1 MSVKKYNPGFLSD
14 QELIDSFC
22 VRRAEFES
30 LVETLREIEGNSNVH
45 RMVIGP
51 RGSGKTTLLLR
62 VAAEVR
68 QDSNLSAKFFSLVL
82 SEEHYEVSTCGE
94 FWLDCLGQLAE
105 QLPSRED
112 APDLR
117 LSYEDL
123 RQVRDDR
130 DLGNRCL
137 AALLDFADYEGKRL
151 LIIAENLNM
160 MFEEMNDRDAGW
172 RLRKVLQTE
181 PRIMLFA
188 SATSRFDE
196 IDHPD
201 QALYDFFDVLTL
213 CRLSTRECANL
224 WSRVSGKKT
233 LDREIRS
240 IEILTGGNPRLVAI
254 VARFGGGLS
263 FRALMDE
270 ILDLVD
276 DHTEYFKS
284 HLESLPAQERRVY
297 LALAALWKPATSK
310 EIAARARLTT
320 SHCSAHIKRLMRRG
334 AVEERGGTARRK
346 VYYVTERMYNIYYL
360 LRKRGGPSEVISA
373 LIRFMAAYYSADEL
387 ISLGANIAQEAMSSK
402 AEEKTLAVDAV
413 AMLVEAL
420 PGHQT
425 RFMERLPDEFVKQVG
440 RTEILKYAEGW
451 TGLPSLVGCLGA
463 LYSAHK
469 FGEAIE
475 TCEEIVARFGS
486 SDLPS
491 VIERVAEARLNKG
504 AILAELG
511 RMEDAIRVF
520 DDIVKYS
527 ARHNGSGNTDD
538 LWAAALTNKGLA
550 LANLGRAEEAVEAFD
565 EVVARFG
572 RSDLPDILEKVS
584 RAAFN
589 KGKALSKLGRH
600 EDALRTYSEAVE
612 LIDRSVAS
620 GVVEGAFKACVN
632 KAGVQAVLGRLDES
646 LETYEDALKLLAV
659 HEAISKREYEA
670 RVFLNRAESLRRLNR
685 ASEALDACNEAL
697 CLVDSEGANA
707 KETELTAET
716 LFEKAVVLEG
726 MGRYDEALDS
736 YSDLIARFI
745 ESEVTAVFGL
755 ALSAVINKTLRLDV
769 LGRIDEALNTYEA
782 LEQYCWDGQPQS
794 IVDLFEKAALN
805 KAALGIKTGDHRT
818 AIATATHVLDRFP
831 AGLPKNRV
839 RALWI
844 RSEARYKDGDVAG
857 SEADIS
863 AALRDLPGSGAPLQS
878 AISQVVLFAARLGS
892 ARVLNLV
899 DGSPSAGLL
908 APLVAALNM
917 DLGREPGVSLEVFE
931 IAHDIRN
938 DLKRVRDRYDL
949 AHVNNPHRIHS

>member
-30 LVETLREIEGNSNVH
+30 LVETLRETQGNSNVH

-62 VAAEVR
+62 VATEVR
-68 QDSNLSAKFFSLVL
+68 RDSNLSAKFFPLVL

-130 DLGNRCL
+130 DLGDRCL

-224 WSRVSGKKT
+224 WSGVSGKKT

-263 FRALMDE
+263 FRTLMDE

-360 LRKRGGPSEVISA
+360 LRKRGGPSEVIRA

-387 ISLGANIAQEAMSSK
+387 IALGANIAQEA
-402 AEEKTLAVDAV
+402 
-413 AMLVEAL
+413 
-420 PGHQT
+420 
-425 RFMERLPDEFVKQVG
+425 
-440 RTEILKYAEGW
+440 
-451 TGLPSLVGCLGA
+451 
-463 LYSAHK
+463 
-469 FGEAIE
+469 
-475 TCEEIVARFGS
+475 
-486 SDLPS
+486 
-491 VIERVAEARLNKG
+491 
-504 AILAELG
+504 
-511 RMEDAIRVF
+511 
-520 DDIVKYS
+520 
-527 ARHNGSGNTDD
+527 
-538 LWAAALTNKGLA
+538 
-550 LANLGRAEEAVEAFD
+550 
-565 EVVARFG
+565 
-572 RSDLPDILEKVS
+572 
-584 RAAFN
+584 
-589 KGKALSKLGRH
+589 
-600 EDALRTYSEAVE
+600 
-612 LIDRSVAS
+612 
-620 GVVEGAFKACVN
+620 
-632 KAGVQAVLGRLDES
+632 
-646 LETYEDALKLLAV
+646 
-659 HEAISKREYEA
+659 ISKREHEA

>member
-1 MSVKKYNPGFLSD
+1 MPVKKYNPGFLSD

-22 VRRAEFES
+22 VRQAEFES

-68 QDSNLSAKFFSLVL
+68 QDSNLSTKFFPLVL
-82 SEEHYEVSTCGE
+82 SEERYEVSTCGE

-123 RQVRDDR
+123 RQVGDDR

-137 AALLDFADYEGKRL
+137 AALLDFADCEGKRL

-160 MFEEMNDRDAGW
+160 MFEEMDDRDAGW
-172 RLRKVLQTE
+172 RLRKVLQTD
-181 PRIMLFA
+181 PRIILFA

-201 QALYDFFDVLTL
+201 HALYDFFEVLSL
-213 CRLSTRECANL
+213 RRLGTRECADL

-263 FRALMDE
+263 FRTLMDE

-276 DHTEYFKS
+276 DHTEFFKS

-310 EIAARARLTT
+310 EIADRARLTT

-360 LRKRGGPSEVISA
+360 LRKRGGPSEVIRA

-387 ISLGANIAQEAMSSK
+387 IALGASIAHEAMSSS
-402 AEEKTLAVDAV
+402 AEEKALAVDAV
-413 AMLVEAL
+413 AMLVESL
-420 PGHQT
+420 PSHRA
-425 RFMERLPDEFVKQVG
+425 RFMERLPDAFVKEVG
-440 RTEILKYAEGW
+440 RTEILRDAEVPAAL
-451 TGLPSLVGCLGA
+451 TRLVGHLGE
-463 LYSAHK
+463 LYSASK

-475 TCEEIVARFGS
+475 ACEEIVARFGS
-486 SDLPS
+486 SDHPS

-504 AILAELG
+504 AILAESG

-520 DDIVKYS
+520 DDVVRYS
-527 ARHNGSGNTDD
+527 AGHDGPGNTDD
-538 LWAAALTNKGLA
+538 HWAAALTNKGLA
-550 LANLGRAEEAVEAFD
+550 LADLGRATEAVEAFD
-565 EVVARFG
+565 EVVVRLG

-584 RAAFN
+584 RAVFN
-589 KGKALSKLGRH
+589 KGIALSELGRN

-612 LIDRSVAS
+612 LIHRLVAPEVAPE
-620 GVVEGAFKACVN
+620 VVERAFKACVN
-632 KAGVQAVLGRLDES
+632 KAGVQADLGRLDES
-646 LETYEDALKLLAV
+646 LETYEDALKVLAA
-659 HEAISKREYEA
+659 HEAISKREHKA
-670 RVFLNRAESLRRLNR
+670 RVLLNRAKSLRRLNR
-685 ASEALDACNEAL
+685 ASEALEACNEAL
-697 CLVDSEGANA
+697 CLVDSDAANA
-707 KETELTAET
+707 RETELTAET

-726 MGRYDEALDS
+726 MGQHEEALDS

-745 ESEVTAVFGL
+745 GSQVTSVFAAAV
-755 ALSAVINKTLRLDV
+755 SAFINKTVRLDA
-769 LGRIDEALNTYEA
+769 LGRIDEALNTYEV
-782 LEQYCWDGQPQS
+782 LEQYSWDGQPER
-794 IVDLFEKAALN
+794 IVDLFEMAALN
-805 KAALGIKTGDHRT
+805 KAALGIKSGDYPAAI
-818 AIATATHVLDRFP
+818 AIATRLLDRFP
-831 AGLPKNRV
+831 AGSQKNRV

-844 RSEARYKDGDVAG
+844 RSEARYENGDVPG

-863 AALRDLPGSGAPLQS
+863 AALRELPGSGAPLQS

-892 ARVLNLV
+892 DRVLDLV

-908 APLVAALNM
+908 APLLAALKM

-931 IAHDIRN
+931 VAGDIWN
-938 DLKRVRDRYDL
+938 HLKTVRERSGS
-949 AHVNNPHRIHS
+949 PGEQP

>member
-30 LVETLREIEGNSNVH
+30 LVETLRETQGNSNVH

-62 VAAEVR
+62 VATEVR
-68 QDSNLSAKFFSLVL
+68 RDSNLSAKFFPLVL

-130 DLGNRCL
+130 DLGDRCL

-263 FRALMDE
+263 FRTLMDE

-387 ISLGANIAQEAMSSK
+387 IALGANIAQEA
-402 AEEKTLAVDAV
+402 
-413 AMLVEAL
+413 
-420 PGHQT
+420 
-425 RFMERLPDEFVKQVG
+425 
-440 RTEILKYAEGW
+440 
-451 TGLPSLVGCLGA
+451 
-463 LYSAHK
+463 
-469 FGEAIE
+469 
-475 TCEEIVARFGS
+475 
-486 SDLPS
+486 
-491 VIERVAEARLNKG
+491 
-504 AILAELG
+504 
-511 RMEDAIRVF
+511 
-520 DDIVKYS
+520 
-527 ARHNGSGNTDD
+527 
-538 LWAAALTNKGLA
+538 
-550 LANLGRAEEAVEAFD
+550 
-565 EVVARFG
+565 
-572 RSDLPDILEKVS
+572 
-584 RAAFN
+584 
-589 KGKALSKLGRH
+589 
-600 EDALRTYSEAVE
+600 
-612 LIDRSVAS
+612 
-620 GVVEGAFKACVN
+620 
-632 KAGVQAVLGRLDES
+632 
-646 LETYEDALKLLAV
+646 
-659 HEAISKREYEA
+659 ISKREYKA

-685 ASEALDACNEAL
+685 ASEALDACNEAV
-697 CLVDSEGANA
+697 CLVNAEGANA

-805 KAALGIKTGDHRT
+805 KAALGIKTGDYRT

-831 AGLPKNRV
+831 AGSPKNRV

-863 AALRDLPGSGAPLQS
+863 AALRNLPGSGAPLQS

>member
-14 QELIDSFC
+14 RELIDSFC

-30 LVETLREIEGNSNVH
+30 LVETLREIGGNSNVH

-68 QDSNLSAKFFSLVL
+68 HDSNLAAKFYPLVL
-82 SEEHYEVSTCGE
+82 SEERYEVSTCGE

-117 LSYEDL
+117 MSYEDL
-123 RQVRDDR
+123 RQVGDDQ

-137 AALLDFADYEGKRL
+137 AALLDFADYAGKRL

-160 MFEEMNDRDAGW
+160 MFKEMDDRDAGW

-181 PRIMLFA
+181 PQIVLFA

-196 IDHPD
+196 IDHPEH
-201 QALYDFFDVLTL
+201 ALYDFFDVLSL
-213 CRLSTRECANL
+213 RRLGTRECADL
-224 WSRVSGKKT
+224 WTTVSGKKARG
-233 LDREIRS
+233 REIRS

-263 FRALMDE
+263 FRTLMDE

-310 EIAARARLTT
+310 EIAVRARLTT
-320 SHCSAHIKRLMRRG
+320 SHCSAHIKRLMSRG
-334 AVEERGGTARRK
+334 VVEERGGTARRK

-360 LRKRGGPSEVISA
+360 LRKRGGPSEVIRA
-373 LIRFMAAYYSADEL
+373 LIRFMASYYSIDEMMA
-387 ISLGANIAQEAMSSK
+387 LGASIAREAMSSK
-402 AEEKTLAVDAV
+402 ATERAMAVDAV
-413 AMLVEAL
+413 AMLAESLPSHRAL
-420 PGHQT
+420 
-425 RFMERLPDEFVKQVG
+425 FMERLPDEFVREVG
-440 RTEILKYAEGW
+440 KAEILKYAEGSVALD
-451 TGLPSLVGCLGA
+451 GLVDRLGA

-469 FGEAIE
+469 FEEAIE
-475 TCEEIVARFGS
+475 ACEEIVARFGS
-486 SDLPS
+486 SDHPS

-511 RMEDAIRVF
+511 RMEEAIRVF
-520 DDIVKYS
+520 DDIVRYS
-527 ARHNGSGNTDD
+527 ARHDGLGNTDD
-538 LWAAALTNKGLA
+538 HLAAALTNKGLA
-550 LANLGRAEEAVEAFD
+550 LANLGRTAEAVEAFD

-572 RSDLPDILEKVS
+572 RSDLPDVLEKVS
-584 RAAFN
+584 RAVFN
-589 KGKALSKLGRH
+589 KGTALSELGRN

-612 LIDRSVAS
+612 LMDRSVAPE
-620 GVVEGAFKACVN
+620 VVERAFKACVN
-632 KAGVQAVLGRLDES
+632 KAGVQAGLGRLDES
-646 LETYEDALKLLAV
+646 LETYDEALKLLAA
-659 HEAISKREYEA
+659 HEAISKREHEA

-685 ASEALDACNEAL
+685 VSEALDACNEAL

-707 KETELTAET
+707 RETELTAET

-726 MGRYDEALDS
+726 MGQHEEALNS

-745 ESEVTAVFGL
+745 GSQVNAIFGL
-755 ALSAVINKTLRLDV
+755 AVSAVINKTLRLDT

-782 LEQYCWDGQPQS
+782 LEQYSWDGQPET
-794 IVDLFEKAALN
+794 IVDLLEKAALN
-805 KAALGIKTGDHRT
+805 KAALRIKSGDHPT
-818 AIATATHVLDRFP
+818 AIETATHVLNRIP
-831 AGLPKNRV
+831 AGSQKNRV

-844 RSEARYKDGDVAG
+844 RSEARYKDGDVPG

-863 AALRDLPGSGAPLQS
+863 AALRDLPGSGASLQA
-878 AISQVVLFAARLGS
+878 AISQIVLFAARLGS

-908 APLVAALNM
+908 APLIEALSM
-917 DLGREPGVSLEVFE
+917 DLGREPRVSLEVFE
-931 IAHDIRN
+931 IAHDIQHH
-938 DLKRVRDRYDL
+938 LKTVRDRLDL
-949 AHVNNPHRIHS
+949 AGAKNPHS

>member
-1 MSVKKYNPGFLSD
+1 MSVKKYSPGFLSD

-22 VRRAEFES
+22 VRRAEFAS

-68 QDSNLSAKFFSLVL
+68 QDPKLSAKFFPLVL
-82 SEEHYEVSTCGE
+82 SEENYEVSTCGE
-94 FWLDCLGQLAE
+94 FWLDCLGQLAD

-137 AALLDFADYEGKRL
+137 AALLEFADYEGKRL

-160 MFEEMNDRDAGW
+160 MFEEMDDRDAGW
-172 RLRKVLQTE
+172 RLRRVLQTE
-181 PRIMLFA
+181 PRISLFA

-201 QALYDFFDVLTL
+201 HALYDFFEVLSL
-213 CRLSTRECANL
+213 RRLGTRECADL
-224 WSRVSGKKT
+224 WTRVSGKKT

-263 FRALMDE
+263 FRTLLDE

-284 HLESLPAQERRVY
+284 HLESLPPQERRVY
-297 LALAALWKPATSK
+297 LALASLWKPATSK

-360 LRKRGGPSEVISA
+360 LRKRGGPSEVIRA

-387 ISLGANIAQEAMSSK
+387 IAVGASIAREAMSSK
-402 AEEKTLAVDAV
+402 AGERALAVVAV
-413 AMLVEAL
+413 ARLAESLPRHRAL
-420 PGHQT
+420 
-425 RFMERLPDEFVKQVG
+425 FLERLPNEFVREVG
-440 RTEILKYAEGW
+440 RTEILKYAEGPDA
-451 TGLPSLVGCLGA
+451 LASLVGRLGT
-463 LYSAHK
+463 LYSDRK
-469 FGEAIE
+469 LGEAIE
-475 TCEEIVARFGS
+475 ACEEIVARFGS
-486 SDLPS
+486 SDHPS

-520 DDIVKYS
+520 DDIVKCS
-527 ARHNGSGNTDD
+527 ASHDGPGNTDD
-538 LWAAALTNKGLA
+538 HWAAALTNKGLA
-550 LANLGRAEEAVEAFD
+550 LANLGREAEAVEAFD
-565 EVVARFG
+565 EVVSRFG

-589 KGKALSKLGRH
+589 KGIALSELGRN
-600 EDALRTYSEAVE
+600 EEALRTYSDAVE
-612 LIDRSVAS
+612 LIQRSVAPE
-620 GVVEGAFKACVN
+620 VVERAFKACVN
-632 KAGVQAVLGRLDES
+632 KAGVQAELGRLDES
-646 LETYEDALKLLAV
+646 LETYEDALKTLAA
-659 HEAISKREYEA
+659 HEEISKPEYEA
-670 RVFLNRAESLRRLNR
+670 KVLLNRAETLRRLNR
-685 ASEALDACNEAL
+685 TSEALEACKKAL
-697 CLVDSEGANA
+697 RLVDSAGANA
-707 KETELTAET
+707 TETELTAET

-726 MGRYDEALDS
+726 MGQHEEALDS
-736 YSDLIARFI
+736 YSDLIARFMG
-745 ESEVTAVFGL
+745 SQVTAVFGL
-755 ALSAVINKTLRLDV
+755 AVSAVVNKTLRLDV
-769 LGRIDEALNTYEA
+769 LGRIDEALSTYEV
-782 LEQYCWDGQPQS
+782 LDQYCWDGQPER

-805 KAALGIKTGDHRT
+805 KAALGIKSGDYPT
-818 AIATATHVLDRFP
+818 AIAIATRLLDRFP
-831 AGLPKNRV
+831 AGSPKNRV

-844 RSEARYKDGDVAG
+844 RSEARYKDGDVPG

-863 AALRDLPGSGAPLQS
+863 AALRDLPGSGSPLQS

-892 ARVLNLV
+892 ARVLDLV

-908 APLVAALNM
+908 APLIAALKM

-931 IAHDIRN
+931 IARDIRN
-938 DLKRVRDRYDL
+938 HLKTVRDRSGS
-949 AHVNNPHRIHS
+949 PCEQP